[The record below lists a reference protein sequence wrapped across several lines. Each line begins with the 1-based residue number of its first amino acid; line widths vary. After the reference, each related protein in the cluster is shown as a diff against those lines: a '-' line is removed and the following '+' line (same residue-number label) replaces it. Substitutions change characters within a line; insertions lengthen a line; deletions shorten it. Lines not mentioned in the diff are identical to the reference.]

1 MTKIFRGTSPA
12 SQWQSPVHGVIIDRH
27 KTVIGVKGIGSGSGT
42 TFTAMNLA
50 FELAETA
57 GATEGVTY
65 MEGRMQPPGCCKMS
79 DILSVDPQFRRR
91 LSRGKTNIYKKVN
104 WAAENQD
111 YRGAAGR
118 YIIVDDPEIFD
129 ELDLVV
135 AVADPLPS
143 RIEAG
148 IETYRK
154 LRQLQIP
161 VIWIVNKA
169 NPQAGIRE
177 VESFLKQKFDYRMEL
192 LPAEVFY
199 KAEFAC
205 TQQYFIQKPR
215 AIEKV
220 AQHILEHNK

>member
-1 MTKIFRGTSPA
+1 MAAP
-12 SQWQSPVHGVIIDRH
+12 
-27 KTVIGVKGIGSGSGT
+27 
-42 TFTAMNLA
+42 
-50 FELAETA
+50 
-57 GATEGVTY
+57 
-65 MEGRMQPPGCCKMS
+65 RMP
-79 DILSVDPQFRRR
+79 I
-91 LSRGKTNIYKKVN
+91 SRGKTNIYKKVN

-118 YIIVDDPEIFD
+118 YIIVDNPENYD

-177 VESFLKQKFDYRMEL
+177 VESFLKQKFDYRLEL

-215 AIEKV
+215 TIEKV
-220 AQHILEHNK
+220 AQHILGHNK